1 MKKDYCSKPFKIAVA
16 MGDSVTAGGTATQ
29 PELCWVALLTK
40 LLNEAQLEPIKMMN
54 CGLSDDLLSKR
65 SPAYAQSEKYSALE
79 RYTKDVIDKSPNLI
93 LLAYGL
99 NDARAG
105 TSIEEFI
112 KNLRHIVLDVKEKT
126 KGLILLVNDYFMLAF
141 EKQPPFD
148 QANLDSLLS
157 FNEAINSLAIQCD
170 VLYAD
175 VFEAQGIAP
184 WMIDSDGIHLN
195 NLGHQVTANR
205 IFEVLAQNCSCLSQK
220 ALHLR
225 NSFKPWR
232 KDLVSS

>member
-40 LLNEAQLEPIKMMN
+40 LLNEAQLEPNKMMN

-65 SPAYAQSEKYSALE
+65 SPAYAQSEKYTALE

-112 KNLRHIVLDVKEKT
+112 KNLLN
-126 KGLILLVNDYFMLAF
+126 LV
-141 EKQPPFD
+141 
-148 QANLDSLLS
+148 
-157 FNEAINSLAIQCD
+157 
-170 VLYAD
+170 
-175 VFEAQGIAP
+175 
-184 WMIDSDGIHLN
+184 
-195 NLGHQVTANR
+195 
-205 IFEVLAQNCSCLSQK
+205 
-220 ALHLR
+220 
-225 NSFKPWR
+225 
-232 KDLVSS
+232 